1 MSKNNPIL
9 KIKLGFDEAKSNVHY
24 FDIHLEASL
33 VMKDENI
40 EDIRKLFEIVMF
52 LSKKICFS
60 RIEEIKLLM

>member
-24 FDIHLEASL
+24 FDIHFEASL
-33 VMKDENI
+33 VIDEKSK